1 MRSYIISSNFFLRG
15 RSVEIYIEY
24 ALAENFLLDA
34 MLLWLSLKAAKQKII
49 FRRIALASAL
59 GAVFA
64 VVFPLFD
71 VGKAFAYILKFAVGI
86 LICLIA
92 VNGKGIGRYA
102 LTALLFFGFSFALGG
117 ALLAVYSAFSI
128 EYGKNENGYLTESV
142 PVGMVLGG
150 SFVFCVLA
158 VALIKALYRRRALRR
173 FVYPCKV
180 TLGERSVKAD
190 GFLDSGNRAKVNGT
204 PVCFLSPDLAFDLLD
219 DKCMTEEMTIVTM
232 SGETTIKIF
241 LADSLEIYCGEK
253 PNIIRKVYFAPSTNI
268 RAREYKIIL
277 NAGVLD

>member
-1 MRSYIISSNFFLRG
+1 
-15 RSVEIYIEY
+15 VEIYIEY

-49 FRRIALASAL
+49 FWRIALASVL

-64 VVFPLFD
+64 VVFPLLD

>member
-1 MRSYIISSNFFLRG
+1 M
-15 RSVEIYIEY
+15 EIYIEY

-49 FRRIALASAL
+49 FWRIALASVL

-64 VVFPLFD
+64 VVFPLLD

-92 VNGKGIGRYA
+92 VKGKGIGRYA